1 MRMYIYVLT
10 SFSAHQ
16 ISSLATLMWCL
27 WWCKTQL
34 WVYMYEE
41 GSMSQNTSIKKYNK
55 MPLNDIWRCWEV
67 SETTFMDTMPAWIHM
82 MLHQDAPG
90 WGQDREIEDYALQ
103 KN

>member
-1 MRMYIYVLT
+1 
-10 SFSAHQ
+10 
-16 ISSLATLMWCL
+16 
-27 WWCKTQL
+27 
-34 WVYMYEE
+34 
-41 GSMSQNTSIKKYNK
+41 